1 MALPIRQRLSA
12 LTCLKAGPKAV
23 LIEVCELAE
32 HGSKAAVTASNAYLA
47 QRLGS
52 SERTVSRVLSD
63 LERIGFIVVAER
75 QGKARQMVPSPTV
88 RAVYCEAQPSQIHL
102 DNLAKMAKFGEVEPS
117 QKWSQPSQNG
127 SSNLAKNGDQPS
139 QNGSRVYGDDQ
150 DDQLDDQEEQALRD
164 ELALAQKK
172 IADLLA
178 ELADSENSLQLSRKT
193 ITDLR
198 AELQASQT
206 RARANGV
213 ATPNRQLP
221 YSAEFAEKWESFR
234 LTLGV
239 ASNGARERE
248 LLASLAKMASTED
261 EAVAIVAKALRKGWK
276 DLYPLDAEQ
285 QPATGGH
292 QPGSPQRNAITQR
305 PSQVSQRQQVL
316 AAARAKLHGTP

>member
-32 HGSKAAVTASNAYLA
+32 HGSKSAVTASNAYLA

-63 LERIGFIVVAER
+63 LERIGFIVVTER
-75 QGKARQMVPSPTV
+75 HGKGRQMVPSPAV
-88 RAVYCEAQPSQIHL
+88 RFVYCEAQPSQNHL
-102 DNLAKMAKFGEVEPS
+102 DNLAKMAKCGEVEPS
-117 QKWSQPSQNG
+117 QNGTQPSQNG
-127 SSNLAKNGDQPS
+127 SANLAKNGEQPS
-139 QNGSRVYGDDQ
+139 QNGSRVYGDDH
-150 DDQLDDQEEQALRD
+150 DDQVDDQNEQALRN

-178 ELADSENSLQLSRKT
+178 ELTESENSLQLSRKT

-206 RARANGV
+206 RARANSV
-213 ATPNRQLP
+213 DTSNRQLP
-221 YSAEFAEKWESFR
+221 YSAEFAEKWAELR
-234 LTLGV
+234 RALGV
-239 ASNGARERE
+239 VSNGARERE
-248 LLASLAKMASTED
+248 LLASLAKMASNED
-261 EAVAIVAKALRKGWK
+261 EALAIVAKTLRKGWK

-285 QPATGGH
+285 PITASGGH
-292 QPGSPQRNAITQR
+292 QPGGAQRNAIGQR
-305 PSQVSQRQQVL
+305 PSQVSQRQQV
-316 AAARAKLHGTP
+316 AAATRSKLFGQ